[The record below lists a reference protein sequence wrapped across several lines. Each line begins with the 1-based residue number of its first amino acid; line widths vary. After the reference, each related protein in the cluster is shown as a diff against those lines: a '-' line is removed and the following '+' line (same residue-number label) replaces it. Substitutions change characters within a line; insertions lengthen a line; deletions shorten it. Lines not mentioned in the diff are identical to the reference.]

1 MPMVKGVM
9 CDRCGRTS
17 LQNWTKGKRSD
28 TEKTLRAAGWRIGKR
43 TLCPVCVEATRPG
56 ATQRSP
62 DEWYCPSCK
71 KWMKPGKER
80 VCGSCGEELVP
91 F

>member
-17 LQNWTKGKRSD
+17 LQNWTKGKR
-28 TEKTLRAAGWRIGKR
+28 
-43 TLCPVCVEATRPG
+43 TLCPTCVEATRIG
-56 ATQRSP
+56 AVQRSP
-62 DEWYCPSCK
+62 DEWYCQSCK
-71 KWMKPGKER
+71 RWVKPGKDR
-80 VCGSCGEELVP
+80 VCKKCGEELVP